1 MKKISSKDGDQS
13 VNVSLTLSQ
22 KVSSLKVR
30 RLLAVL
36 GFAISAGTVGVLVSQ
51 QSANNSLKATPVATS
66 PRTLSDVMSQNQDR
80 KYEMARVAIASGA
93 WDVAQGVILHEVR
106 EDETLWKL
114 TQVYQVDAAAI
125 AASNNISA
133 NTELQPGM
141 KLMIPPVNGLVHK
154 VKSGDTLEAIST
166 YYNVP
171 KNEIIKFTSLA
182 SGDFL
187 AIDQPLVIP
196 GNVSTLMQVKEAHV
210 KRQLVAEKE
219 RLVQRLQEL
228 ESKKAKATL
237 ASTGANNGG
246 SKPTATNPNNE
257 NAIAKQPKFV
267 AYRVQNGDTIETI
280 ARRNGISQKA
290 IIEANKLENPQ
301 WLELNQE
308 LKLPQERSLP
318 NIQTVAA
325 SNEKPLKE
333 ISASIAD
340 LSPSNSASNSLA
352 NGAQPPVAVS
362 KPSSSPKEAAQA
374 APVQAAQIRVSAA
387 TPMVLPNVTAENS
400 NNTSTA
406 STLQPTA
413 PVIKVA
419 AANQPSPWDGLVQLS
434 GNQSNSNRLP
444 STPAQEQSSSSL
456 LKPTAMQPSLPVAN
470 EPVVKIA
477 AALLPFTPD
486 QLFGDLGGNAK
497 KNSAISSSSINLPA
511 RSIAAPLIPAAISA
525 EQYSANRNNPIE
537 ANAGQPVSEP
547 KIQFAPKL
555 AKVFSIPQIP
565 PSLVSEQ
572 RVTLQNSP
580 FEVQNQPVAEPRT
593 ESRPESPTLTEGT
606 KSSPVAAVSVPSIP
620 ANRAI
625 DQASNS
631 TSQPLSVISQPASE
645 PNVQIPARLAASL
658 APKVPALES
667 VEQQVTTTGKPNQ
680 VALMPDPET
689 RMVSLEVRR
698 LESEVDQ
705 LSAKLRDAEIKEA
718 ARKAE
723 EARKLEAARIASAS
737 LNVSPNP
744 DRNFDASRSAI
755 ANPGDRSGV
764 APQLPTLTASA
775 YLPDVQDYGL
785 STGFIWPADGVFT
798 SGFGWR
804 WGRIHAGIDIAA
816 PIGTPILAAASGT
829 VEFAGWSDGGYG
841 NMIDIRHA
849 DGTITR
855 YAHMNDLYVKE
866 GQTVSQ
872 SQTIG
877 AMGSTGFSTG
887 PHLHFEIRPN
897 GGSAIDPMVF
907 LASAK

>member
-1 MKKISSKDGDQS
+1 LKKISSKDGDLA
-13 VNVSLTLSQ
+13 VNVSLTLSE

-80 KYEMARVAIASGA
+80 KYEMARIAIASGA
-93 WDVAQGVILHEVR
+93 WDVAQGVIVHEVR

-141 KLMIPPVNGLVHK
+141 KLVIPPVNGLVHK
-154 VKSGDTLEAIST
+154 VKSGDTLEAISS

-196 GNVSTLMQVKEAHV
+196 GNVATLMQVKEAHV
-210 KRQLVAEKE
+210 KRQLLAEKE

-237 ASTGANNGG
+237 ASTGANSSA
-246 SKPTATNPNNE
+246 SKPNAVNANNE

-267 AYRVQNGDTIETI
+267 TYRVQNGDTIETI
-280 ARRNGISQKA
+280 ARRNGLSQKA

-308 LKLPQERSLP
+308 LKLPQERNLP
-318 NIQTVAA
+318 TVQTVA
-325 SNEKPLKE
+325 SYNEKPLKE
-333 ISASIAD
+333 ISSPIAD
-340 LSPSNSASNSLA
+340 LSTSSASNSA
-352 NGAQPPVAVS
+352 NAAANNSPKSSVVAPTAS
-362 KPSSSPKEAAQA
+362 TSPKEAGQT
-374 APVQAAQIRVSAA
+374 AQIRVVAA
-387 TPMVLPNVTAENS
+387 TPMVLPNVTTSS
-400 NNTSTA
+400 NNSATS
-406 STLQPTA
+406 SLQVA
-413 PVIKVA
+413 NPVIKVA
-419 AANQPSPWDGLVQLS
+419 AANQSSPWDGLVQLS
-434 GNQSNSNRLP
+434 GNQLGGNQLNASRLP
-444 STPAQEQSSSSL
+444 STPAQEQSASSQ
-456 LKPTAMQPSLPVAN
+456 LKPTAIQPNLPVAN
-470 EPVVKIA
+470 EPALKIA
-477 AALLPFTPD
+477 VALFPFTPD
-486 QLFGDLGGNAK
+486 QLFSDLGGNAK

-511 RSIAAPLIPAAISA
+511 RSIATPVIPAATSA
-525 EQYSANRNNPIE
+525 EQYSANRTTPIE
-537 ANAGQPVSEP
+537 ANSSQPVAEP
-547 KIQFAPKL
+547 RIQFATKV
-555 AKVFSIPQIP
+555 AKVFSIPQMP
-565 PSLVSEQ
+565 AALVSEQ
-572 RVTLQNSP
+572 RVSLQSAP
-580 FEVQNQPVAEPRT
+580 VEVQNQPVSEPRT
-593 ESRPESPTLTEGT
+593 VVDSQKSENA
-606 KSSPVAAVSVPSIP
+606 KSSPVAAVSAPSIP

-625 DQASNS
+625 DQANNS
-631 TSQPLSVISQPASE
+631 TSQPVSAVSQPASE
-645 PNVQIPARLAASL
+645 PNVQIPARLATSL

-667 VEQQVTTTGKPNQ
+667 VEQQAGATSKPNQ
-680 VALMPDPET
+680 VALMPDSET
-689 RMVSLEVRR
+689 RMASLEVKR

-723 EARKLEAARIASAS
+723 EARKLEAAKIASAN
-737 LNVSPNP
+737 LNASPNP
-744 DRNFDASRSAI
+744 DRSFDASRSAI

-764 APQLPTLTASA
+764 APQLPNLTASA

-785 STGFIWPADGVFT
+785 STGFIWPADGAFT

-804 WGRIHAGIDIAA
+804 WGKIHAGIDIAA

-829 VEFAGWSDGGYG
+829 VEYATWNDGGYG

-855 YAHMNDLYVKE
+855 YAHMNELYVKE
-866 GQTVSQ
+866 GQTVNQ
-872 SQTIG
+872 GQTIG

-897 GGSAIDPMVF
+897 GGSAIDPMTF
-907 LASAK
+907 LANAK

>member
-1 MKKISSKDGDQS
+1 MKKISSKDGDLTT
-13 VNVSLTLSQ
+13 NVSLTLTE

-36 GFAISAGTVGVLVSQ
+36 GFAISAGTVGVLISQ
-51 QSANNSLKATPVATS
+51 QSASNSLKATPVATS

-93 WDVAQGVILHEVR
+93 WDVAQGVIVHEVR

-133 NTELQPGM
+133 NTELQPGT
-141 KLMIPPVNGLVHK
+141 KLVIPPVNGLVHK
-154 VKSGDTLEAIST
+154 VKSGDTLEAISS

-196 GNVSTLMQVKEAHV
+196 GNVATLMQVKEAHV
-210 KRQLVAEKE
+210 KRQLLAEKE

-228 ESKKAKATL
+228 ESKKAKAAL
-237 ASTGANNGG
+237 ASTGANNGA
-246 SKPTATNPNNE
+246 SKPNAVNANNE

-280 ARRNGISQKA
+280 ARRNGLSQKA

-308 LKLPQERSLP
+308 LKLPQERNLP
-318 NIQTVAA
+318 TVQTVA
-325 SNEKPLKE
+325 SYNEKPLKE
-333 ISASIAD
+333 ISSPIAD
-340 LSPSNSASNSLA
+340 LSTSSTSNSA
-352 NGAQPPVAVS
+352 NGANNVA
-362 KPSSSPKEAAQA
+362 KSSVAAPTTSTSPKEAGQA
-374 APVQAAQIRVSAA
+374 TQIRVVAA
-387 TPMVLPNVTAENS
+387 TPMVLPNVAIANSS
-400 NNTSTA
+400 NNSATS
-406 STLQPTA
+406 SLQVA
-413 PVIKVA
+413 NPVVKVA
-419 AANQPSPWDGLVQLS
+419 AANQSSPWDGLVQLS
-434 GNQSNSNRLP
+434 GNQLGGNQLNASRLP
-444 STPAQEQSSSSL
+444 SAPVQEQSSSSQ
-456 LKPTAMQPSLPVAN
+456 LKPTAIQPNLPVAN
-470 EPVVKIA
+470 EPALKIA
-477 AALLPFTPD
+477 VALFPFTPD
-486 QLFGDLGGNAK
+486 QLFSDLGGNAK

-511 RSIAAPLIPAAISA
+511 RSISAPVIPAATSA
-525 EQYSANRNNPIE
+525 EQYSTNRTTPIE
-537 ANAGQPVSEP
+537 GNSSQPVAEP
-547 KIQFAPKL
+547 RIQFATKV
-555 AKVFSIPQIP
+555 AKVFSIPQMP
-565 PSLVSEQ
+565 AALVSEQ
-572 RVTLQNSP
+572 RVSLQSAP
-580 FEVQNQPVAEPRT
+580 VEIPNQPVSEPRT
-593 ESRPESPTLTEGT
+593 VESAKP
-606 KSSPVAAVSVPSIP
+606 SPVAAVSAPSIP

-631 TSQPLSVISQPASE
+631 TSQPVSAVSQPASE
-645 PNVQIPARLAASL
+645 PNVQIPARLATSL

-667 VEQQVTTTGKPNQ
+667 VEQQAGTTSKPNQ
-680 VALMPDPET
+680 VALMPDSET
-689 RMVSLEVRR
+689 RMASLEVKR

-723 EARKLEAARIASAS
+723 EARKLEAAKIASAN
-737 LNVSPNP
+737 LNASPNP
-744 DRNFDASRSAI
+744 DRSFDASRSAI

-764 APQLPTLTASA
+764 APQLPNLTASA

-804 WGRIHAGIDIAA
+804 WGKIHAGIDIAA
-816 PIGTPILAAASGT
+816 AIGTPILAAASGT
-829 VEFAGWSDGGYG
+829 VEYAAWNDGGYG

-855 YAHMNDLYVKE
+855 YAHMNELYVKE
-866 GQTVSQ
+866 GQTVNQ
-872 SQTIG
+872 GQTIG

-887 PHLHFEIRPN
+887 SHLHFEIRPN
-897 GGSAIDPMVF
+897 GGSAIDPMTF
-907 LASAK
+907 LANAK